1 MGQTTDDDK
10 SGDTRGQTETPIIDY
25 KKLYEELLKE
35 NEFLIRKLK
44 ETEVIRNKDKE
55 LQDFQREKRQ
65 LLRRIGELEE
75 ELKQKE
81 DLLKENIRLKDE
93 NSALI
98 RVISKLSK

>member
-1 MGQTTDDDK
+1 MTTPTDDSD
-10 SGDTRGQTETPIIDY
+10 IDY
-25 KKLYEELLKE
+25 KKLYKELLKE
-35 NEFLIRKLK
+35 NEFLIKKIK
-44 ETEVIRNKDKE
+44 EFENNRQKEKE

-75 ELKQKE
+75 ELQQKE
-81 DLLKENIRLKDE
+81 ELLKENARLKDE